1 MSKILKA
8 RDVAQRL
15 NVSAPTAYEI
25 MARADFPSFRPT
37 ERTVRT
43 TEEALEEWINKQM
56 YAKMAQMV
64 TTKAN

>member
-1 MSKILKA
+1 MIMCKILKA
-8 RDVAQRL
+8 KDVAERL

-43 TEEALEEWINKQM
+43 TEEALEEWINKQLS
-56 YAKMAQMV
+56 AKMA
-64 TTKAN
+64 